1 MISVRIK
8 EGYKP
13 KNQWGNPDFTGELF
27 SIEDSGCW
35 VLLPDQCTN
44 VAFAP
49 YELSLSAETTKADLR
64 ELVDDDCEPDYAKKT
79 ITQLLRHRRKS

>member
-27 SIEDSGCW
+27 SIEDSGCF
-35 VLLPDQCTN
+35 VMLPDRSTCI
-44 VAFAP
+44 AFTAD
-49 YELSLSAETTKADLR
+49 ELSLPTETTKADLQ